1 MTRLRNG
8 AWRGAAALALVLAT
22 ASATPA
28 VAQESR
34 PLPIAIDSNA
44 AVDQA
49 FNSDGTRAR
58 AGFLFDAFISAEL
71 GKGFEVV
78 TRPFVQRLPSGE
90 WNRQIWL
97 AEVRYERHG
106 RLGVRAEAGLI
117 PSPIGLANLTL
128 RPSLNSTIAQPSSLF
143 TALPAVEA
151 GAPRINLLG
160 PVYPYGA
167 SVTVSGS
174 WWDARTAVIDT
185 SPLRTRRV
193 FASTNPPRF
202 GTVVVGGGITPVVGL
217 RVGVAMARGAWWR
230 AQEAGVADDRDSTV
244 VTVEGEYAVRYTKV
258 AAEWVRDSLQTR
270 MGHEAATGWFIQGQ
284 QTLTP
289 RWFAAARVE
298 RISAPT
304 AAPLPNGA
312 DARHLNGTEETI
324 GYRLTPEITLR
335 ASHRARR
342 VFAQTDYLHQATVS
356 LVWWRRWI

>member
-1 MTRLRNG
+1 MRPPRQAL
-8 AWRGAAALALVLAT
+8 WRRVAALTLTLTGAIP
-22 ASATPA
+22 ASA
-28 VAQESR
+28 QDSR
-34 PLPIAIDSNA
+34 PSPIAIDSNA

-49 FNSDGTRAR
+49 FNDDGTRAR
-58 AGFLFDAFISAEL
+58 AGFIFDAFISAEL

-78 TRPFVQRLPSGE
+78 TRPFVQRLGSGE

-106 RLGVRAEAGLI
+106 RVGVRAEAGLI

-128 RPSLNSTIAQPSSLF
+128 RPSLNATIAQPSSLF

-167 SVTVSGS
+167 SVTVSGTR
-174 WWDARTAVIDT
+174 WDGRAAVIDT

-193 FASTNPPRF
+193 FAATNPPRL
-202 GTVVVGGGITPVVGL
+202 GTVVVGGGVTPVVGL
-217 RVGVAMARGAWWR
+217 RVGASMARGAWWR
-230 AQEAGVADDRDSTV
+230 AEEAGVADDRDSTV
-244 VTVEGEYAVRYTKV
+244 VALEAEYAVRYTKV
-258 AAEWVRDSLQTR
+258 SAEWVRDSLQTR
-270 MGHEAATGWFIQGQ
+270 AGHEVASGWFVQGQ

-298 RISAPT
+298 RIGAP
-304 AAPLPNGA
+304 AAGPSPGVTQTSRLM
-312 DARHLNGTEETI
+312 GTEETV

-342 VFAQTDYLHQATVS
+342 VFAQADYLHQVTVS